1 MGDTPD
7 LIDSPP
13 RKTYAFHM
21 RNLVY
26 FIAFAVMILALP
38 ASWWLKGRFRREARF
53 RRSEEHRAKADR
65 LAVTAGFGAPPGG
78 GLV

>member
-1 MGDTPD
+1 MDDARDAFDRTPGKAY
-7 LIDSPP
+7 S
-13 RKTYAFHM
+13 FHM

-26 FIAFAVMILALP
+26 LIAFAVMILALP
-38 ASWWLKGRFRREARF
+38 ASWLLKGRFRRDARF